1 MTLNL
6 EPKPRRQDRSR
17 RARDWD
23 KVLEGFESGVLVIQG
38 ARIDQ
43 CEPYI
48 QAVQR
53 LLKSA
58 RKRAGGKT

>member
-1 MTLNL
+1 MNL
-6 EPKPRRQDRSR
+6 EPKPRLRDRSLK
-17 RARDWD
+17 ARDWA
-23 KVLEGFESGVLVIQG
+23 KVLEGFESGVLVIHG

>member
-1 MTLNL
+1 MNL
-6 EPKPRRQDRSR
+6 EPKPRLRDRSLK
-17 RARDWD
+17 ARDWA
-23 KVLEGFESGVLVIQG
+23 KVLEGFESGVLVI